1 MKKNN
6 NYNYDTGLFF
16 IFIALGWIIKLIFK
30 ILLFPVRVF
39 IYNRN
44 QLVHECRGQVHD
56 SVMDLLLLNLE

>member
-1 MKKNN
+1 MRKNN

-16 IFIALGWIIKLIFK
+16 IFIVLGWIIKLIFK

-44 QLVHECRGQVHD
+44 P
-56 SVMDLLLLNLE
+56 LNVKRVRMEK